1 MQNKKILYIEI
12 IILVL
17 FFCTISSIILTI
29 GGYIGVFPGIILT
42 SIWGIV
48 YVGLFGWYS
57 CIEDSSLHIKTLI
70 AIHSIPLLVLIPFFD
85 TITKYMIIATLA
97 LGIEV
102 LLTTSRNIIASEKD
116 HIKFR
121 TKTIILPHT
130 NGLVIW
136 FMLIAS
142 ILVYG
147 NTIKTKPNGIV
158 LDESFISS
166 QTTALS
172 PLLKEFAPGV
182 NIQGSVGNYIEGEIK
197 DQSFNSNSIDKGEI
211 VKQQVTALS
220 EKFGISLNPDTPIAE
235 GFTLYVNKFLEPWMS
250 GPIWGALVSFVIFL
264 TLIPLVGWY
273 QTGIRFAIYII
284 HKNAIKYKFINLHI
298 KNIEKETI
306 IL

>member
-29 GGYIGVFPGIILT
+29 GGYIAGLRGIILT

-48 YVGLFGWYS
+48 YVGLLGWYS

-70 AIHSIPLLVLIPFFD
+70 ALHSIPLLVLIPFFD
-85 TITKYMIIATLA
+85 IITKCMIIATLF

-102 LLTTSRNIIASEKD
+102 LLTTFRNIIASEKD

-121 TKTIILPHT
+121 AKTIILPHT
-130 NGLVIW
+130 SGLVIW
-136 FMLIAS
+136 LMLLAS

-147 NTIKTKPNGIV
+147 NTIKTNPNGII

-166 QTTALS
+166 QVTALN
-172 PLLKEFAPGV
+172 PLLKEVAPGV
-182 NIQGSVGNYIEGEIK
+182 NIQGSVGNYIEGQIRE
-197 DQSFNSNSIDKGEI
+197 QSLGVKVTNQDEI

-235 GFTLYVNKFLEPWMS
+235 GFVSYVNKFLKPWMS
-250 GPIWGALVSFVIFL
+250 GPIWGALVSFVVFL
-264 TLIPLVGWY
+264 SLIPFVGWY
-273 QTGIRFAIYII
+273 QTGIRFAIHII
-284 HKNAIKYKFINLHI
+284 HRNAIKYKFINLHI

>member
-29 GGYIGVFPGIILT
+29 GGYIAGLLGIIIT

-48 YVGLFGWYS
+48 YVGFFGWYS
-57 CIEDSSLHIKTLI
+57 CIEDSYLHIKTLI

-85 TITKYMIIATLA
+85 NITKYMIIAVLV

-102 LLTTSRNIIASEKD
+102 LLTTSRNIITSEKD
-116 HIKFR
+116 HITFR

-130 NGLVIW
+130 RGLVIW
-136 FMLIAS
+136 LMLLSS

-147 NTIKTKPNGIV
+147 NTLKTNPNGII

-172 PLLKEFAPGV
+172 PLLKEVAPGV
-182 NIQGSVGNYIEGEIK
+182 NIQGSVGNYIESEAK
-197 DQSFNSNSIDKGEI
+197 DQLSNSSPIDKGV
-211 VKQQVTALS
+211 VKQQVSELS
-220 EKFGISLNPDTPIAE
+220 QRFGIPLNPDTPIAE
-235 GFTLYVNKFLEPWMS
+235 GFALYVNKFLEPWMS

-264 TLIPLVGWY
+264 TFIPLVGWY
-273 QTGIRFAIYII
+273 QTGIRFAIHII
-284 HKNAIKYKFINLHI
+284 HRNAIKYKFINLHI